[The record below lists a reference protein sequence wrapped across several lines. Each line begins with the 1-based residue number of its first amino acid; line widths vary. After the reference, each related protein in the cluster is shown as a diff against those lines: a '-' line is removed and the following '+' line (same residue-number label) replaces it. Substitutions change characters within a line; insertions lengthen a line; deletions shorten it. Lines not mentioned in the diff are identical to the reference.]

1 MARGHRTNVIT
12 FAQAEP
18 YKIEILN
25 YDGTYSRCVNPTV
38 TDGVLT
44 ASIGGTMWGASD
56 HLIIQFSV
64 SDESVLSI
72 ASALTLNAR
81 YHIVNSNNVSV
92 YNSASAGTITLS
104 ADVYTFYIYYPLSNV
119 NDLDQ
124 HGITVRKK

>member
-1 MARGHRTNVIT
+1 MARGYRMGAIVTSK
-12 FAQAEP
+12 P
-18 YKIEILN
+18 YVIEILN
-25 YDGTYSRCVNPTV
+25 YDGTYNRCVNPTV

-44 ASIGGTMWGASD
+44 ASIGGRMWGASD

-72 ASALTLNAR
+72 ASALTLNAK

-92 YNSASAGTITLS
+92 YNSASAGSITLP
-104 ADVYTFYIYYPLSNV
+104 ADIYTFYIYYPLANV
-119 NDLDQ
+119 NDLGQ

>member
-44 ASIGGTMWGASD
+44 ANVGGTLWGASD

-72 ASALTLNAR
+72 SSALTLNAR

-92 YNSASAGTITLS
+92 YNSASAGSITLS
-104 ADVYTFYIYYPLSNV
+104 ADIYTFYIYYPKDNV
-119 NDLDQ
+119 NDLGQ